1 MKYNAYLCTQNIKKK
16 IMDIN
21 KKIKTKKDVIQF
33 FKEKM
38 ADKQA
43 WIDCVREGRPLSEL
57 KSRGMEVAKLNT
69 ILK

>member
-1 MKYNAYLCTQNIKKK
+1 
-16 IMDIN
+16 MDMN

-43 WIDCVREGRPLSEL
+43 WIDCVRSGRPLSEL

>member
-1 MKYNAYLCTQNIKKK
+1 
-16 IMDIN
+16 MDMN

-43 WIDCVREGRPLSEL
+43 WIDCVRAGRPLSEL
-57 KSRGMEVAKLNT
+57 KRRGMEVAKLNT

>member
-1 MKYNAYLCTQNIKKK
+1 
-16 IMDIN
+16 MDIN